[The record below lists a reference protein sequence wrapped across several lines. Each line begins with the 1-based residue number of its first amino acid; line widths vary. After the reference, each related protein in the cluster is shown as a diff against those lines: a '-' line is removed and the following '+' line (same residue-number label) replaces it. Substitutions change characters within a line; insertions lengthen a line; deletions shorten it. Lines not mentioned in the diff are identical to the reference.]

1 MKNQEWKTQLSK
13 WQKIAQNDE
22 GMAAQSQT
30 KKKSTKGR
38 KPIVYSNEDLERDPF
53 VMLIIGEMGVGKTFR
68 TNLEIKYY
76 MKDNPE
82 KGKKG
87 RKVLAF
93 DTNGHDYPTFRTVS
107 PNYIKAL
114 TKVAARRILPFK
126 KGGKAMS
133 NIEKREVAEKIV
145 NHFKNGLI
153 VLDDTDSYMTGAK
166 GQSLIGALTTVRHK
180 GIDILFSHQSL
191 GKVTTTQ
198 FQACTWIRLHH
209 QVDPVTKY
217 KERIPNYS
225 IVRIAQ
231 LIVNEQ
237 YDLCSRAMDEGKFKT
252 ESEYKKQRSF
262 FVYIDMR
269 RRKVSGCT
277 RAAYI
282 RACKR
287 FIDQEEKSTIRMM
300 LNELD
305 FYNKPI
311 YKDRN
316 AAIIKLISDYLRYH
330 DDKILSPVL
339 N

>member
-1 MKNQEWKTQLSK
+1 MMKNQEWKAQLLK
-13 WQKIAQNDE
+13 WQKIAQNDD
-22 GMAAQSQT
+22 GIAT
-30 KKKSTKGR
+30 KTRTKRRSTRGR

-68 TNLEIKYY
+68 TNQEIKYY
-76 MKDNPE
+76 MMDNVE
-82 KGKKG
+82 TGKKG

-93 DTNGHDYPTFRTVS
+93 DTNSHDYPLFRTVS
-107 PNYIKAL
+107 PNHIKAL

-126 KGGKAMS
+126 LGGKAMS

-145 NHFKNGLI
+145 NHFKNGLV
-153 VLDDTDSYMTGAK
+153 VLDDTDSYMSGAK

-198 FQACTWIRLHH
+198 FQACTFIRLHH

-217 KERIPNYS
+217 KERIPNYP

-237 YDLCSRAMDEGKFKT
+237 YDLCSKAMDEGKFET

-287 FIDQEEKSTIRMM
+287 FIDQEEKTTIRMM
-300 LNELD
+300 LNERD
-305 FYNKPI
+305 FYDKPI
-311 YKDRN
+311 YENRN
-316 AAIIKLISDYLRYH
+316 AAIIELISNYLRYH
-330 DDKILSPVL
+330 DSKLQHPTL
-339 N
+339 

>member
-1 MKNQEWKTQLSK
+1 MMKNQEWKMRLWK
-13 WQKIAQNDE
+13 WQKIVQSDE
-22 GMAAQSQT
+22 DMTTKSRT
-30 KKKSTKGR
+30 KKKTARGR

-53 VMLIIGEMGVGKTFR
+53 VMLIIGETGVGKTYR
-68 TNLEIKYY
+68 TNQEIKYY
-76 MKDNPE
+76 MADNPE
-82 KGKKG
+82 IGKKG

-114 TKVAARRILPFK
+114 TKVATRRILPFNSD
-126 KGGKAMS
+126 GNAMS

-145 NHFKNGLI
+145 NHFKNGLV
-153 VLDDTDSYMTGAK
+153 VLDDVDSYMSGAK
-166 GQSLIGALTTVRHK
+166 GQSIIGALTTVRHK
-180 GIDILFSHQSL
+180 GIDILFLHQSL

-209 QVDPVTKY
+209 QLDPITKY

-231 LIVNEQ
+231 LIINEQ
-237 YDLCSRAMDEGKFKT
+237 YDLCSKAMDEGRFKT
-252 ESEYKKQRSF
+252 EDEYKKQRSF

-282 RACKR
+282 RGCKR

-300 LNELD
+300 LNERD
-305 FYNKPI
+305 FYDKPI
-311 YKDRN
+311 YPNRN
-316 AAIIKLISDYLRYH
+316 AAIIKLISEYLRYH
-330 DDKILSPVL
+330 DDKLRSPV
-339 N
+339 

>member
-1 MKNQEWKTQLSK
+1 MMRNREWEAQLSK
-13 WQKIAQNDE
+13 WQKIAKSK
-22 GMAAQSQT
+22 GVKPT
-30 KKKSTKGR
+30 KSSARRRSNRGR
-38 KPIVYSNEDLERDPF
+38 KPIAYSNEDLERDPF
-53 VMLIIGEMGVGKTFR
+53 VMLIIGEMGVGKTYR
-68 TNLEIKYY
+68 TNQEIKYY
-76 MKDNPE
+76 MIDNPE
-82 KGKKG
+82 TGKKG

-126 KGGKAMS
+126 LGGKAMS

-145 NHFKNGLI
+145 NHFKNGLV
-153 VLDDTDSYMTGAK
+153 VLDDTDSYMSGAK

-198 FQACTWIRLHH
+198 FQACTFIRLHH

-217 KERIPNYS
+217 KERIPNYP

-237 YDLCSRAMDEGKFKT
+237 YDLCSKAMDEGKFET
-252 ESEYKKQRSF
+252 ESAYKKQRSF

-287 FIDQEEKSTIRMM
+287 FIDQEEKATIRMM
-300 LNELD
+300 LNERD
-305 FYNKPI
+305 FYDKPI
-311 YKDRN
+311 YPNRN
-316 AAIIKLISDYLRYH
+316 SAIIKLISDYLRYH
-330 DDKILSPVL
+330 DSKLQHPTL
-339 N
+339 

>member
-1 MKNQEWKTQLSK
+1 MMKNQEWKAQLSK
-13 WQKIAQNDE
+13 WQKIAKHNE
-22 GMAAQSQT
+22 SMVTKSRT
-30 KKKSTKGR
+30 KKRSTRGR

-53 VMLIIGEMGVGKTFR
+53 VMLIIGEMGVGKTYR
-68 TNLEIKYY
+68 TNQEIKLY
-76 MKDNPE
+76 MRDNSAT
-82 KGKKG
+82 GKKG

-126 KGGKAMS
+126 EGRKAMS

-145 NHFKNGLI
+145 NHFKNGLV

-209 QVDPVTKY
+209 QVDPITKY
-217 KERIPNYS
+217 KDRIPNYP

-231 LIVNEQ
+231 LIINEQ
-237 YDLCSRAMDEGKFKT
+237 YDLCSRAMDEGKFAT
-252 ESEYKKQRSF
+252 EEEYKKQRSF

-300 LNELD
+300 LNERD
-305 FYNKPI
+305 FYDKPI
-311 YKDRN
+311 YPNRN
-316 AAIIKLISDYLRYH
+316 AAIIKLIADYLRYH
-330 DDKILSPVL
+330 DNKLANPV
-339 N
+339 

>member
-1 MKNQEWKTQLSK
+1 MMENQEWKTQLSK
-13 WQKIAQNDE
+13 WQKK
-22 GMAAQSQT
+22 AQSEGVVTT
-30 KKKSTKGR
+30 KARQKKQSNRGR

-53 VMLIIGEMGVGKTFR
+53 VMLIIGEMGVGKTYR
-68 TNLEIKYY
+68 TNQEIKYY
-76 MKDNPE
+76 MMDNPE
-82 KGKKG
+82 TGKKG

-93 DTNGHDYPTFRTVS
+93 DTNGHDYPTFRTVG

-145 NHFKNGLI
+145 NHFKNGLV
-153 VLDDTDSYMTGAK
+153 VLDDTDSYMSGAK

-198 FQACTWIRLHH
+198 FQACTFIRLHH

-217 KERIPNYS
+217 KERIPNYP

-237 YDLCSRAMDEGKFKT
+237 YDLCSKAMDEGKFET
-252 ESEYKKQRSF
+252 EEAYKKQRSF

-287 FIDQEEKSTIRMM
+287 FIDQEEKATIRMM
-300 LNELD
+300 LNERD
-305 FYNKPI
+305 FYDKPI
-311 YKDRN
+311 YPNRN

-330 DDKILSPVL
+330 DSKLKHPTL
-339 N
+339 